1 MDFDFDILPM
11 LFKKLFRP
19 LECFCRSRMRSHD
32 RIAIVKPNNKKSIRH
47 RNTISLQP
55 DDLFA
60 FRFGMIVLQYCVS
73 TSAKLHGR
81 APTTSDT
88 RATLQCERNRLLGA
102 KWAFYQVDGVEQQF
116 RLERLAHVSGLSK
129 SMLLPL
135 ENQQAG
141 RDAAVFERGEHRLRL
156 IKENSIA

>member
-11 LFKKLFRP
+11 LFKKLFCP
-19 LECFCRSRMRSHD
+19 LECFCRSRMRGHD

-60 FRFGMIVLQYCVS
+60 FRFGTIVLQYCVS

-81 APTTSDT
+81 ANYFIHVGYASI
-88 RATLQCERNRLLGA
+88 GA
-102 KWAFYQVDGVEQQF
+102 ESAF
-116 RLERLAHVSGLSK
+116 RR
-129 SMLLPL
+129 
-135 ENQQAG
+135 
-141 RDAAVFERGEHRLRL
+141 
-156 IKENSIA
+156 